1 MQDIAGCLLLAVR
14 AMIHIAPEH
23 IKNDISIVKG
33 FLSHAHAHASQLVYF
48 PRLSFMV
55 AEVL

>member
-1 MQDIAGCLLLAVR
+1 MQDIAGCLLLVVR

-23 IKNDISIVKG
+23 IKKDISIVKG
-33 FLSHAHAHASQLVYF
+33 FLSHAHASQLVYF